1 MKSKDVLRI
10 LGISRVT
17 LWSYVKFG
25 KIKVTKL
32 SNGFYDY
39 DDKSV
44 YDCAG
49 KKNKVNVIYARVST
63 YKQKDDLKRQVQ
75 LLNKYCLANKIVV
88 DKTYSE
94 ISSGIDLDRKEFN
107 SMLND
112 IFQYKVDKVI
122 ISNKDRLTRLSFVT
136 LQKIFQQF
144 GTTIVVVNQTKKSL
158 SDVDDIFEELIS
170 MMHYF
175 STKKYSQRKNSLN
188 KNE

>member
-1 MKSKDVLRI
+1 
-10 LGISRVT
+10 
-17 LWSYVKFG
+17 
-25 KIKVTKL
+25 
-32 SNGFYDY
+32 
-39 DDKSV
+39 
-44 YDCAG
+44 
-49 KKNKVNVIYARVST
+49 
-63 YKQKDDLKRQVQ
+63 
-75 LLNKYCLANKIVV
+75 
-88 DKTYSE
+88 
-94 ISSGIDLDRKEFN
+94 
-107 SMLND
+107 MLND